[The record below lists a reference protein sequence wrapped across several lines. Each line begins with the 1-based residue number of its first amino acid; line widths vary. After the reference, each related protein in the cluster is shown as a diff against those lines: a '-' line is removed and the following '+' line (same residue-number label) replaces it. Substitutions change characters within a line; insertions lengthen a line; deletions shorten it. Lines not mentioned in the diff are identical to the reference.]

1 MTVPFVLI
9 VEDDEKLLD
18 VFSLA
23 LQAADFETEMA
34 RDGAAA
40 LAWLA
45 KSVPDV
51 VILDLHLPY
60 VAGPDILRQI
70 RADTRLSLTKVILV
84 TADDRLADVL
94 REQADLVLL
103 KPISPEHLCL
113 LATRMTSSAAAR
125 D

>member
-1 MTVPFVLI
+1 MTTPLVLI
-9 VEDDEKLLD
+9 VEDDEKMAD

-23 LQAADFETEMA
+23 LQAAEFETETVQ
-34 RDGAAA
+34 DGAAA

-51 VILDLHLPY
+51 VVLDLHLPY
-60 VAGPDILRQI
+60 VAGPDVLRRI
-70 RADTRLSLTKVILV
+70 RADTRLSKTKVILV
-84 TADDRLADVL
+84 TADDRLADIL

-103 KPISPEHLCL
+103 KPVSPEHLCL
-113 LATRMTSSAAAR
+113 LAKRMTSPAATR

>member
-1 MTVPFVLI
+1 MTAPLVLI
-9 VEDDEKLLD
+9 VEDDENMAD

-23 LQAADFETEMA
+23 LEAAEFETETA
-34 RDGAAA
+34 QDGTAA

-45 KSVPDV
+45 KKVPDV
-51 VILDLHLPY
+51 IVLDLHLPY
-60 VAGPDILRQI
+60 VAGPDVLRQI
-70 RADTRLSLTKVILV
+70 RADTRLSKTKVILA
-84 TADDRLADVL
+84 TADDRLADLL

-113 LATRMTSSAAAR
+113 LAKRMTSPAAAR

>member
-1 MTVPFVLI
+1 MTAPLVLI
-9 VEDDEKLLD
+9 VEDDEKLAD

-23 LQAADFETEMA
+23 LQAADFETEMV

-70 RADTRLSLTKVILV
+70 RADTRLSKTKVILV

-113 LATRMTSSAAAR
+113 LATRMTSPAAAR
-125 D
+125 G